1 MHATPLVSVII
12 PTFNRLA
19 SLRQAIQSVL
29 LQDTSDIEVLI
40 CDDGSTDETASMVA
54 SLDDGRLRW
63 LSGANSGGPAV
74 PRNRGVIA
82 ARGQWLAFLDSDDQW
97 YPTKLSEQLAA
108 ATAQGVRM
116 SCTNAH
122 VLTTATSSSACYL
135 PQMTDRILTFRNLV
149 RLNSVICSSM
159 LVHSTVIEQIG
170 LFPETVAFHA
180 IEDYALWLAATMVDD
195 IIYLGSPLTIY
206 RDEPALSIRGR
217 RTDSE
222 RQRKHYVL
230 REALGRTS
238 RLQRHRL
245 HYRLQLANALL
256 VNSIG
261 RLKYGL
267 AR

>member
-1 MHATPLVSVII
+1 
-12 PTFNRLA
+12 
-19 SLRQAIQSVL
+19 
-29 LQDTSDIEVLI
+29 
-40 CDDGSTDETASMVA
+40 
-54 SLDDGRLRW
+54 
-63 LSGANSGGPAV
+63 
-74 PRNRGVIA
+74 
-82 ARGQWLAFLDSDDQW
+82 
-97 YPTKLSEQLAA
+97 
-108 ATAQGVRM
+108 
-116 SCTNAH
+116 
-122 VLTTATSSSACYL
+122 
-135 PQMTDRILTFRNLV
+135 MTDRILTFRNLV

-222 RQRKHYVL
+222 RQRKQYVL